1 MGEKKKDV
9 VAPSSTTDGKDKSS
23 DEKKSTKD
31 AKTTTGKD
39 AKPEIELSEED
50 LQLKTN
56 LELLVQ
62 RVMDSKAGVA
72 KLALESMRT
81 EIKTATS
88 SMTSVPKPLKFL
100 RPHLQTFKDQYPT
113 IKDATNK
120 KLLADVISVLS
131 MTDSPGENV
140 IPESLKYKMLG
151 SGEEVGFWGHEYV
164 RNLASEIGIE
174 YHRRADL
181 EEGEEGVTAKDKEVD
196 DLMKLVKDIVP
207 FHMSHNAEPET
218 GFVN

>member
-9 VAPSSTTDGKDKSS
+9 VVPSSTTDGKDKSDDD
-23 DEKKSTKD
+23 DEKKSTK
-31 AKTTTGKD
+31 TTGKD

-120 KLLADVISVLS
+120 KL
-131 MTDSPGENV
+131 
-140 IPESLKYKMLG
+140 
-151 SGEEVGFWGHEYV
+151 
-164 RNLASEIGIE
+164 
-174 YHRRADL
+174 
-181 EEGEEGVTAKDKEVD
+181 
-196 DLMKLVKDIVP
+196 
-207 FHMSHNAEPET
+207 
-218 GFVN
+218 